1 KAIDSPSMT
10 LQCKNLFFILLLASN
25 LRISEK
31 QQSMLAESGH
41 MWGTMRLKR
50 WTVYFFSDERLSTKT
65 WKQFFLSQVKQG
77 HRVAL
82 AQPED
87 FTCKEVSEN
96 LGLLRAITYLS
107 GGDLSMDR
115 QESAQSFVMS
125 LKCRLFTWDVQEG
138 AVIWEGNIY
147 TPDLRHIS
155 RVNAS
160 GSVALLL
167 CSPNEKEVFQQH
179 VFPMVFFT
187 GCLLKSSEGD
197 TLLSLLIPFDVCW
210 ASRKTSRKT
219 VMFQKG
225 SHKKTKITTF
235 DFTTE
240 WSDSKTVTQAQ
251 KVASF
256 LLPFHMKAPNYL
268 GINDR
273 NMIVF
278 ESGPHLFLFTIDG
291 LPLRRFED
299 NQRPSAT
306 YQWVPVHVLTTSTD
320 NSLRVYMW

>member
-1 KAIDSPSMT
+1 
-10 LQCKNLFFILLLASN
+10 
-25 LRISEK
+25 
-31 QQSMLAESGH
+31 
-41 MWGTMRLKR
+41 
-50 WTVYFFSDERLSTKT
+50 
-65 WKQFFLSQVKQG
+65 
-77 HRVAL
+77 
-82 AQPED
+82 
-87 FTCKEVSEN
+87 
-96 LGLLRAITYLS
+96 ITYLS

-138 AVIWEGNIY
+138 AVIWRHLEFTGDLGGTSKVWNCQGGDAVAAFTIQCCFSMEGFLTKDGLFLMMGNIY